1 MVGRS
6 CFWELELGWLD
17 WWRVLDWVADLVY
30 LADCLVRGH
39 EGYREQ
45 GLLVRDSVL
54 LRRRYL
60 AQPGHWLPDIL
71 RLAARSVDC
80 CEVCSILP
88 TDLFTLLLEPDCREN
103 LPCPVWVRLNRIIR
117 LGRLQEF
124 LVKVNRK
131 CQFTQS
137 IYYFTQS

>member
-6 CFWELELGWLD
+6 CFWELELGWLG
-17 WWRVLDWVADLVY
+17 WWRVLDWAADLVY

-60 AQPGHWLPDIL
+60 AQPGRWIPDIL
-71 RLAARSVDC
+71 RLAGRSVDC
-80 CEVCSILP
+80 CALCTVQHP
-88 TDLFTLLLEPDCREN
+88 AHG
-103 LPCPVWVRLNRIIR
+103 PVHAPA
-117 LGRLQEF
+117 GARLQGEPP
-124 LVKVNRK
+124 LPSLGQVQQDHQARQAAGVPRQGQQKI
-131 CQFTQS
+131 S
-137 IYYFTQS
+137 I